1 MKKNNRDYYLSISA
15 ILLSI
20 LFFIIS
26 FIRDCWQES
35 KIEENQKLNKALEF
49 RPILIVNKEPIIKSN
64 KLYQSSE
71 SIKEQINKQL
81 QRDGLELQYNL
92 VLNFEYQ
99 LKNVGN
105 SIADIV
111 FIAQIDSVPEK
122 EYLGNLILE
131 GFGNKTD
138 TLKIVKPSIDY
149 LQIRPGDTLILP
161 LEYKIGA
168 TFNKTAKLHTVF
180 IYEGESK
187 AFYLTS
193 FTCDYLI
200 EIPKDLLKMKDKQL
214 FYQLEYNNRLSV
226 KLTNMNQYSKILEG
240 DMTNE
245 LFKISSYYLEQLSK
259 NKRHSIGK

>member
-1 MKKNNRDYYLSISA
+1 LSLSA

-20 LFFIIS
+20 LFFVIS
-26 FIRDCWQES
+26 FVRDCQQES

-64 KLYQSSE
+64 RLYQSSE
-71 SIKEQINKQL
+71 SIAEQINKQL
-81 QRDGLELQYNL
+81 QSSGLKLEYNL
-92 VLNFEYQ
+92 GLNLEYQ

-122 EYLGNLILE
+122 EYLGNLIVE
-131 GFGNKTD
+131 NFGDKTD
-138 TLKIVKPSIDY
+138 TLKIVKPLIDY

-161 LEYKIGA
+161 LEYRVGA
-168 TFNKTAKLHTVF
+168 TFNKKARLHTVF

-187 AFYLTS
+187 AVYLTS

-200 EIPKDLLKMKDKQL
+200 EIPNDLLKTKDKKL
-214 FYQLEYNNRLSV
+214 FYQHEYNNRLSV

-240 DMTNE
+240 DMTDE
-245 LFKISSYYLEQLSK
+245 LFKISSYYLQQLNK
-259 NKRHSIGK
+259 NK